1 MYIPK
6 REVVYAMTTEIH
18 FKVKGEERKK
28 LAYAIGELLGMSVKY
43 TRTPKFDYLIG
54 SCILDKNGVFH
65 TSEDLSE
72 SELELV
78 LERFYKGEP
87 IQQSELPEDETVEA
101 DVLSISVPRNMFT
114 DDKLENLQKLIEGKQ
129 MLFKRAF
136 RAEQL
141 EVVITQNQV
150 SLPWFPLASEPDA
163 VNAYTEFI
171 FKLCELAI
179 KLKRVSLKDK
189 EVENEKMHFDVSFCT
204 WVSSEM
210 IAKQLVGFFFKIL
223 LEIQR
228 FVVNNIIRFFGTG
241 CRKDAMCYF
250 VARS

>member
-1 MYIPK
+1 M
-6 REVVYAMTTEIH
+6 
-18 FKVKGEERKK
+18 
-28 LAYAIGELLGMSVKY
+28 
-43 TRTPKFDYLIG
+43 
-54 SCILDKNGVFH
+54 FH
-65 TSEDLSE
+65 TSGDLSE

-129 MLFKRAF
+129 TLFKHAF

-150 SLPWFPLASEPDA
+150 SFPWFPLASELDA

-171 FKLCELAI
+171 SKLCELAI
-179 KLKRVSLKDK
+179 KLKRVSLTDK
-189 EVENEKMHFDVSFCT
+189 EVENEKYAFRCF
-204 WVSSEM
+204 
-210 IAKQLVGFFFKIL
+210 LLRLGFIGDDSKNARRIL
-223 LEIQR
+223 LQNLSGNSA
-228 FVVNNIIRFFGTG
+228 F
-241 CRKDAMCYF
+241 RKA
-250 VARS
+250 

>member
-1 MYIPK
+1 MIS
-6 REVVYAMTTEIH
+6 EID
-18 FKVKGEERKK
+18 FKLKGEERKK
-28 LAYAIGELLGMSVKY
+28 LAYAIGESLGMPVKY

-65 TSEDLSE
+65 ASGDLSE
-72 SELELV
+72 SKLDLI
-78 LERFYKGEP
+78 LERFYKGEL

-129 MLFKRAF
+129 TLFKHVF

-141 EVVITQNQV
+141 EVVITQNRV
-150 SLPWFPLASEPDA
+150 SFPWFPLASEPDA

-171 FKLCELAI
+171 SKLCELAI

-189 EVENEKMHFDVSFCT
+189 EVENEKYAFRCF
-204 WVSSEM
+204 
-210 IAKQLVGFFFKIL
+210 LLRLGFIGDDSKVARRIL
-223 LEIQR
+223 LQNLSGNSA
-228 FVVNNIIRFFGTG
+228 F
-241 CRKDAMCYF
+241 RK
-250 VARS
+250 V